1 VSTIQDVAR
10 LAGVSNSTVSNVL
23 NRRTDRMA
31 KGTLAR
37 VEAAIAQL
45 GFRPS
50 HAARFLKTGHAPL
63 IGFLVPSIANPS
75 YGVLAREV
83 EIAAQER
90 YGYRVLLGNTCRSRD
105 KEAEFLDDLL
115 SHGARGAIVI
125 SSLPDESHFEAAAER
140 GLVAVS
146 YDRQATPGS
155 SSVVDHVSVDNFAS
169 GRIAA
174 RHLIENGHRRIAFLT
189 SSGRT
194 LSRVAKSEGFL
205 AAAREAG
212 VVDGCVVEGAAQS
225 AFGDGEMTELGWA
238 LGRKLARESNRP
250 TGLAAVNDMFAIGVI
265 AGLREH
271 GLSVPADISVI
282 GSDDLFLAP
291 RLNPPLT
298 SVRLPFAEMARR
310 MVERVVARI
319 SDPGIPAHEF
329 LFQPT
334 LVSRQSVARP
344 PSTTQKRP
352 AATRMRAP

>member
-1 VSTIQDVAR
+1 
-10 LAGVSNSTVSNVL
+10 
-23 NRRTDRMA
+23 
-31 KGTLAR
+31 
-37 VEAAIAQL
+37 
-45 GFRPS
+45 
-50 HAARFLKTGHAPL
+50 
-63 IGFLVPSIANPS
+63 
-75 YGVLAREV
+75 
-83 EIAAQER
+83 
-90 YGYRVLLGNTCRSRD
+90 
-105 KEAEFLDDLL
+105 
-115 SHGARGAIVI
+115 
-125 SSLPDESHFEAAAER
+125 
-140 GLVAVS
+140 
-146 YDRQATPGS
+146 
-155 SSVVDHVSVDNFAS
+155 VVDHVSVDNFAS